1 MPNESQNSNLDKKG
15 IERGVEQ
22 LRALTQK
29 KGLKNSSVR
38 EAVARAALSRSGHFS
53 VEDLASDLRTGEP
66 KKKPH
71 SATVYRVL
79 PILVEAGLVQETLVT
94 RGEGT
99 YYERAFEREH
109 HDHLICTSCG
119 SVVEFHSEEI
129 EELQTKL
136 AEDYG
141 FRLTAHVHELLGLCS
156 ECDKLASS

>member
-1 MPNESQNSNLDKKG
+1 MSTVPEPTNLDDQG
-15 IERGVEQ
+15 VERGVEQ
-22 LRALTQK
+22 LRALTQR
-29 KGLKNSSVR
+29 KGLKNSAVR
-38 EAVARAALSRSGHFS
+38 EAVARAALSRAGHFS
-53 VEDLASDLRTGEP
+53 VEDLASDLRDGTP

-119 SVVEFHSEEI
+119 TVVEFHSEAI
-129 EELQTKL
+129 EELQTDL
-136 AEDYG
+136 ATSFG
-141 FRLTAHVHELLGLCS
+141 FRLVDHVHELLGLCAG
-156 ECDKLASS
+156 CDNRTS